1 MSGIDSADKK
11 RVSTATLVLVNDQ
24 TVEGKD
30 RRPPDH
36 GDGRVPQ
43 TAPLLRGLGWD
54 DSDLGDNGDPG
65 YTARRGCRL
74 RSRTWTSKVERCVA
88 SSWLRNGIT

>member
-1 MSGIDSADKK
+1 MIKQWKGKIAA
-11 RVSTATLVLVNDQ
+11 RPITAMA
-24 TVEGKD
+24 G
-30 RRPPDH
+30 
-36 GDGRVPQ
+36 VPQ

-74 RSRTWTSKVERCVA
+74 RSRTWTSKVERCMA
-88 SSWLRNGIT
+88 SSWLMNGIT